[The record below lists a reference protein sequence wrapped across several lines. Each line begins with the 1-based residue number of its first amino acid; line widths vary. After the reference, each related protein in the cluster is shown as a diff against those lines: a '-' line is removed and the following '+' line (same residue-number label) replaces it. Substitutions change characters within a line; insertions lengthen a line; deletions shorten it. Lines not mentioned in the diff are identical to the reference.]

1 MAKPRPSYRCTACGH
16 LAPKWVGRCPD
27 CGEWGTVDEAP
38 AVASSGRPGATSVV
52 PASPA
57 KRITEIDATAADALP
72 TGIGE
77 LDRVLGSGIVPGSV
91 VLLAGEPGV
100 GKSTLLL
107 ETVKRWAEMGRRALY
122 VTGEESAA
130 QVRLRAERT
139 GAVHSEVF
147 LAAETDLDTV
157 LAHAEQ
163 VAPTLMIVDSVQTM
177 IAGGADG
184 VNGGVTQIRTVTTAL
199 TSLAKN
205 TGISVVLVG
214 HVTKEGAVA
223 GPRTLEHMV
232 DVVLAFE
239 GDKHSALRMVRGIKN
254 RFGASDEVG
263 CFEQRGDGIHEVPD
277 PTGLFLHHRD
287 DDVPGT
293 AITVT
298 MDGRRPMVAEVQA
311 LVSPTQMASPRRA
324 VSGLDSPR
332 VAMILAVLEG
342 RIAVKVS
349 DVEVYVATVGG
360 MKITEPAA
368 DLAVALA
375 IGSIRRMKALP
386 RSTVAIGEVGLAGE
400 VRRVGAIGRRVA
412 EAKRLGFRHAI
423 VPAGSDD
430 LPSGIRITQVADLHE
445 AVRAALVTSVDAYS
459 F

>member
-1 MAKPRPSYRCTACGH
+1 MAKPRSSYRCRSCGH
-16 LAPKWVGRCPD
+16 QSAKWVGRCPE
-27 CGEWGTVDEAP
+27 CGEWGSIDEVATAASASRGST
-38 AVASSGRPGATSVV
+38 AVAPS
-52 PASPA
+52 SPA
-57 KRITEIDATAADALP
+57 RRITEIDPTAAAAFP

-77 LDRVLGSGIVPGSV
+77 LDRVLGAGVVPGSV

-107 ETVKRWAEMGRRALY
+107 EAVKRWAEQGKRSLY

-139 GAVHSEVF
+139 GAVHPEVF
-147 LAAETDLDTV
+147 LAAESDLDTV
-157 LAHAEQ
+157 LGHAEQ
-163 VAPTLMIVDSVQTM
+163 VGPTLMIVDSVQTM
-177 IAGGADG
+177 VASGSDG
-184 VNGGVTQIRTVTTAL
+184 VNGGVTQIRSVTTAL

-205 TGISVVLVG
+205 TGIAIVLVG
-214 HVTKEGAVA
+214 HVTKDGAVA
-223 GPRTLEHMV
+223 GPRSLEHLV

-239 GDKHSALRMVRGIKN
+239 GDKHSSLRMVRGIKN

-277 PTGLFLHHRD
+277 PSGLFLHHRD
-287 DDVPGT
+287 SDVPGT
-293 AITVT
+293 AITVA
-298 MDGRRPMVAEVQA
+298 MDGKRPMVGEVQA
-311 LVSPTQMASPRRA
+311 LVAPTQNGSPRRA
-324 VSGLDSPR
+324 VSGLDSQR

-360 MKITEPAA
+360 MKLTEPAA

-375 IGSIRRMKALP
+375 VGSIVRKKALP

-400 VRRVGAIGRRVA
+400 VRRVSGVGRRVA

-423 VPAGSDD
+423 VPAGSPD
-430 LPSGIRITQVADLHE
+430 LPKGIKITEVADLHE
-445 AVRAALVTSVDAYS
+445 AVRAALVTSVDTYT